1 MKYISLFVCF
11 FIGLQS
17 MVVPSYEVLISNIES
32 KVDTVDENQ
41 ASFLSMKCRDVSK
54 SIEFKQTNL
63 MARVEKQEKCVDE
76 LERRYKQKKNYYEL
90 KKLEYGFELQTIQR
104 NNSILY
110 PYKIQKNLELYFDE
124 YREIEVEYLKHK
136 KQLDKNQNTLSLY
149 EEYLKRLSNCQNY
162 LFKRFSNLA
171 QINEAG
177 QHNEDSMISGTEHLP
192 DYGGY
197 ESWQQNGMSCLVD
210 GNYEIDS
217 YSSFWQNPVENGTIS
232 AGCWS
237 YPDGGL
243 HLGLDIASAMYSDVL
258 AVANGIVLYAHAPVD
273 SNNGYLGNWCGWPN
287 GGGNTICMVVAVN
300 ERLYAIT
307 YAHLSSEIYVTS
319 GQQVS
324 QGTVIA
330 KSGNSGNSTGP
341 HTHVEV
347 FELKQDLNSIV
358 EYFRNSGADF
368 SFGCGFNSAA
378 TCSDYACRIDP
389 EIVLEGL

>member
-1 MKYISLFVCF
+1 MKCISLFVCF

-17 MVVPSYEVLISNIES
+17 MIVPSYEVLISNIES
-32 KVDTVDENQ
+32 KVDTIHEDR
-41 ASFLSMKCRDVSK
+41 ASFLSLKCRDIATDVTSK
-54 SIEFKQTNL
+54 KTDLRIE
-63 MARVEKQEKCVDE
+63 MDKQEKFVDE

-90 KKLEYGFELQTIQR
+90 KKMEYGLELQAIQR

-110 PYKIQKNLELYFDE
+110 PYKIQKNLTLYFDE
-124 YREIEVEYLKHK
+124 YLE
-136 KQLDKNQNTLSLY
+136 
-149 EEYLKRLSNCQNY
+149 RLSNCQSR
-162 LFKRFSNLA
+162 LLKRFSHLA
-171 QINEAG
+171 QINESG

-192 DYGGY
+192 DFGGY

-237 YPDGGL
+237 YPDGGI

-258 AVANGIVLYAHAPVD
+258 AVANGIILYAHAPVD

-300 ERLYAIT
+300 DRLYAIS
-307 YAHLSSEIYVTS
+307 YAHLSNEIYVTS

-368 SFGCGFNSAA
+368 SFGCGYSEAA
-378 TCSDYACRIDP
+378 TCSGYACRIDP
-389 EIVLEGL
+389 ETVLEGV

>member
-1 MKYISLFVCF
+1 MKCISLFVCF

-110 PYKIQKNLELYFDE
+110 PYKIQKNLELYFEE

-136 KQLDKNQNTLSLY
+136 KQLDKNQNTLLLY
-149 EEYLKRLSNCQNY
+149 DEYLKRLSNCQNY

-243 HLGLDIASAMYSDVL
+243 HLGLDIASAMYSDAL
-258 AVANGIVLYAHAPVD
+258 AVANGIVLYAYAPVD

-368 SFGCGFNSAA
+368 SFGCGYSEAA
-378 TCSDYACRIDP
+378 TCSGYACRIDP
-389 EIVLEGL
+389 ETVLEGV

>member
-1 MKYISLFVCF
+1 MKCISLFVCF

-32 KVDTVDENQ
+32 KLDTVDENR

-110 PYKIQKNLELYFDE
+110 PYKIQKNLELYFEE

-136 KQLDKNQNTLSLY
+136 KQLDKNQNTLLLY
-149 EEYLKRLSNCQNY
+149 DEYLKRLSNCQNY

-171 QINEAG
+171 QINESG

-232 AGCWS
+232 AGCWF

-307 YAHLSSEIYVTS
+307 YAHLSNEIYVTS

-347 FELKQDLNSIV
+347 FELKQNLNSIV

-368 SFGCGFNSAA
+368 SFGCGYSEAA
-378 TCSDYACRIDP
+378 TCSGYACRIDP
-389 EIVLEGL
+389 ETVLEGV

>member
-1 MKYISLFVCF
+1 MKCISLFVCF
-11 FIGLQS
+11 FLSLQS
-17 MVVPSYEVLISNIES
+17 MIVPSYEVLISNIES
-32 KVDTVDENQ
+32 KVDTIHEDR
-41 ASFLSMKCRDVSK
+41 ASFLSLKCRDIAMDVISK
-54 SIEFKQTNL
+54 KTDLRIE
-63 MARVEKQEKCVDE
+63 MDKQEKCVDE

-90 KKLEYGFELQTIQR
+90 KKMEYGLELQTIQR

-110 PYKIQKNLELYFDE
+110 PYKIQKNLSLYFDE
-124 YREIEVEYLKHK
+124 YRNVEVEYLKHK
-136 KQLDKNQNTLSLY
+136 KQFDKNQNTLLLY
-149 EEYLKRLSNCQNY
+149 DEYLERLSNCQSR
-162 LFKRFSNLA
+162 LLKRFSHLA
-171 QINEAG
+171 QINESG

-192 DYGGY
+192 DFGGY

-300 ERLYAIT
+300 DRLYAIS
-307 YAHLSSEIYVTS
+307 YAHLSNEIYVTS

-368 SFGCGFNSAA
+368 SFGCGYSEAA
-378 TCSDYACRIDP
+378 TCSGYACRIDP
-389 EIVLEGL
+389 ETVLEGV

>member
-1 MKYISLFVCF
+1 MKCISLFVCF
-11 FIGLQS
+11 FVGLQS

-63 MARVEKQEKCVDE
+63 MARVEKQEKNVDE

-90 KKLEYGFELQTIQR
+90 KKMEYGLELQTIQR

-110 PYKIQKNLELYFDE
+110 PYKIQKNLALYFDE
-124 YREIEVEYLKHK
+124 YRNVEVEYLKHK
-136 KQLDKNQNTLSLY
+136 KQFDKNQNTLLLY
-149 EEYLKRLSNCQNY
+149 DEYLERLSNCQSR
-162 LFKRFSNLA
+162 LFKRFSHLA

-243 HLGLDIASAMYSDVL
+243 HLGLDIASVMYSDVL

-300 ERLYAIT
+300 DRLYAIS
-307 YAHLSSEIYVTS
+307 YAHLSNEIYVTS
-319 GQQVS
+319 GQQVC

-368 SFGCGFNSAA
+368 SFGCGYSEAA
-378 TCSDYACRIDP
+378 TCSGYACRIDP
-389 EIVLEGL
+389 ETVLEGV

>member
-1 MKYISLFVCF
+1 MKCISLFVCF

-110 PYKIQKNLELYFDE
+110 PYKIQKNLELYFEE

-136 KQLDKNQNTLSLY
+136 KQLDKNQNTLLLY
-149 EEYLKRLSNCQNY
+149 DEYLKRLSNCQNY

-171 QINEAG
+171 QINESG

-258 AVANGIVLYAHAPVD
+258 AVANGIILYAHAPVD

-368 SFGCGFNSAA
+368 SFGCGYSEAA
-378 TCSDYACRIDP
+378 TCSGYACRIDP
-389 EIVLEGL
+389 ETVLEGV

>member
-1 MKYISLFVCF
+1 MKCISLFVCF

-32 KVDTVDENQ
+32 KVDIVDENQ

-90 KKLEYGFELQTIQR
+90 KKLEYGFELQAIQR

-110 PYKIQKNLELYFDE
+110 PYKIQKNLELYFEE

-136 KQLDKNQNTLSLY
+136 KQLDKNQNTLLLY
-149 EEYLKRLSNCQNY
+149 DEYLKRLSNCQNY

-171 QINEAG
+171 QINESG

-243 HLGLDIASAMYSDVL
+243 HLGLDIASAMYSDVF

-368 SFGCGFNSAA
+368 SFGCGYSEAA
-378 TCSDYACRIDP
+378 TCSGYACRIDP
-389 EIVLEGL
+389 ETVLEGV

>member
-1 MKYISLFVCF
+1 MKCISLFVCF
-11 FIGLQS
+11 FISLQS
-17 MVVPSYEVLISNIES
+17 MIVPSYEVLISNIES
-32 KVDTVDENQ
+32 KVDTIHEDR
-41 ASFLSMKCRDVSK
+41 ASFLSLKCRDIAMDVTSK
-54 SIEFKQTNL
+54 KTYLRIE
-63 MARVEKQEKCVDE
+63 MDKQEKCVDE
-76 LERRYKQKKNYYEL
+76 LERRYKHKKNYYEL
-90 KKLEYGFELQTIQR
+90 KKMEYGLELQTIQR

-110 PYKIQKNLELYFDE
+110 PYKIQKNLSLYFDE
-124 YREIEVEYLKHK
+124 YRNVEVEYLKHK
-136 KQLDKNQNTLSLY
+136 KQFDKNQNTLLLY
-149 EEYLKRLSNCQNY
+149 DEYLERLSNCQSR
-162 LFKRFSNLA
+162 LLKRFSHLA
-171 QINEAG
+171 QINESG

-192 DYGGY
+192 DFGGY

-300 ERLYAIT
+300 DRLYAIS
-307 YAHLSSEIYVTS
+307 YAHLSNEIYVTS

-358 EYFRNSGADF
+358 EYFRNSGANF
-368 SFGCGFNSAA
+368 SFGCGYSEAA
-378 TCSDYACRIDP
+378 TCSGYACRIDP
-389 EIVLEGL
+389 ETVLEGV

>member
-1 MKYISLFVCF
+1 MKCISLFVCF

-110 PYKIQKNLELYFDE
+110 SYKIQKNLELYFEE

-136 KQLDKNQNTLSLY
+136 KQLDKNQNTLLLY
-149 EEYLKRLSNCQNY
+149 DEYLKRLSNCQNY

-171 QINEAG
+171 QINESG

-307 YAHLSSEIYVTS
+307 YAHLSNEIYVTS

-347 FELKQDLNSIV
+347 FELKQNLNSIV

-368 SFGCGFNSAA
+368 SFGCGYSEAA
-378 TCSDYACRIDP
+378 TCSGYACRIDP
-389 EIVLEGL
+389 ETVLEGV

>member
-1 MKYISLFVCF
+1 MKCISLFVCF
-11 FIGLQS
+11 FISLQS
-17 MVVPSYEVLISNIES
+17 MIVPSYEVLISNIES
-32 KVDTVDENQ
+32 KVDTIHEDR
-41 ASFLSMKCRDVSK
+41 ASFLSLICRDIAMDVTSK
-54 SIEFKQTNL
+54 KTDLRIE
-63 MARVEKQEKCVDE
+63 MDKQEKCVDE
-76 LERRYKQKKNYYEL
+76 LERRYKHKKNYYEL
-90 KKLEYGFELQTIQR
+90 KKMEYGLELQTIQR

-110 PYKIQKNLELYFDE
+110 PYKIQKNLALYFDE
-124 YREIEVEYLKHK
+124 YRNVEVEYLKHK
-136 KQLDKNQNTLSLY
+136 KQFDKNQNTLLLY
-149 EEYLKRLSNCQNY
+149 DEYLERLSNCQSR
-162 LFKRFSNLA
+162 LLKRFSHLA
-171 QINEAG
+171 QINESG

-192 DYGGY
+192 DFGGY

-300 ERLYAIT
+300 DRLYAIS
-307 YAHLSSEIYVTS
+307 YAHLSNEIYVTS

-368 SFGCGFNSAA
+368 SFGCGYSEAA
-378 TCSDYACRIDP
+378 TCSGYACRIDP
-389 EIVLEGL
+389 ETVLEGV

>member
-1 MKYISLFVCF
+1 MKCISLFVCF

-90 KKLEYGFELQTIQR
+90 KKLEYGFELQAIQR

-110 PYKIQKNLELYFDE
+110 PYKIQKNLGLYFDE

-136 KQLDKNQNTLSLY
+136 KQLDKNQNTLLLY
-149 EEYLKRLSNCQNY
+149 DEYLKRLSNCQNY

-171 QINEAG
+171 QINESG

-300 ERLYAIT
+300 DRLYAIS
-307 YAHLSSEIYVTS
+307 YAHLSNEIYVTS

-368 SFGCGFNSAA
+368 SFGCGYSEAA
-378 TCSDYACRIDP
+378 TCSGYACRIDP
-389 EIVLEGL
+389 ETVLEGV

>member
-1 MKYISLFVCF
+1 MKCISLFVCF

-17 MVVPSYEVLISNIES
+17 MVVPSYEALISNIES

-110 PYKIQKNLELYFDE
+110 PYKIQKNLELYFEE

-136 KQLDKNQNTLSLY
+136 KQLDKNQNTLLLY
-149 EEYLKRLSNCQNY
+149 DEYLKRLSNCQNY

-258 AVANGIVLYAHAPVD
+258 AVANGIILYAHAPVD

-368 SFGCGFNSAA
+368 SFGCGYSEAA
-378 TCSDYACRIDP
+378 TCSGYACRIDP
-389 EIVLEGL
+389 ETVLEGV

>member
-1 MKYISLFVCF
+1 MYISFCLF
-11 FIGLQS
+11 FISLQS
-17 MVVPSYEVLISNIES
+17 MIVPSYEVLISNIES
-32 KVDTVDENQ
+32 KVDTIHEDR
-41 ASFLSMKCRDVSK
+41 ASFLSLKCRNIEMDVTSK
-54 SIEFKQTNL
+54 KTDLRIE
-63 MARVEKQEKCVDE
+63 MDKQEKCVDE
-76 LERRYKQKKNYYEL
+76 LERRYKHKKNYYEL
-90 KKLEYGFELQTIQR
+90 KKMEYGLELQTIQR

-110 PYKIQKNLELYFDE
+110 PYKIQKNLALYFDE
-124 YREIEVEYLKHK
+124 YRNVEVEYLKHK
-136 KQLDKNQNTLSLY
+136 KQFDKNQNTLLLY
-149 EEYLKRLSNCQNY
+149 DEYLERLSNCQSR
-162 LFKRFSNLA
+162 LLKRFSHLA
-171 QINEAG
+171 QINESG

-192 DYGGY
+192 DFGGY

-300 ERLYAIT
+300 ERLYAIS
-307 YAHLSSEIYVTS
+307 YAHLSNEIYVTS

-368 SFGCGFNSAA
+368 SFGCGYSEAA
-378 TCSDYACRIDP
+378 TCSGYACRIDP
-389 EIVLEGL
+389 ETVLEGV

>member
-11 FIGLQS
+11 FISLQS
-17 MVVPSYEVLISNIES
+17 MIVPSYEVLISNIES
-32 KVDTVDENQ
+32 KVDTIHEDR
-41 ASFLSMKCRDVSK
+41 ASFLSLKCRNIEMDVTSK
-54 SIEFKQTNL
+54 KTDLRIE
-63 MARVEKQEKCVDE
+63 MDKQEKCVDE
-76 LERRYKQKKNYYEL
+76 LERRYKHKKNYYEL
-90 KKLEYGFELQTIQR
+90 KKMEYGLELQTIQR

-110 PYKIQKNLELYFDE
+110 PYKIQKNLSLYFDE
-124 YREIEVEYLKHK
+124 YRNVEVEYLKHK
-136 KQLDKNQNTLSLY
+136 KQFDKNQNTLLLY
-149 EEYLKRLSNCQNY
+149 DEYLERLSNCQSR
-162 LFKRFSNLA
+162 LLKRFSHLA
-171 QINEAG
+171 QINESG

-192 DYGGY
+192 DFGGY
-197 ESWQQNGMSCLVD
+197 ESWQQNGMSCLED

-300 ERLYAIT
+300 DRLYAIS
-307 YAHLSSEIYVTS
+307 YAHLSNEIYVTS

-368 SFGCGFNSAA
+368 SFGCGYSEAA
-378 TCSDYACRIDP
+378 TCSGYACRIDP
-389 EIVLEGL
+389 ETVLEGV

>member
-1 MKYISLFVCF
+1 MKCISLFVCF

-171 QINEAG
+171 QINESG

-368 SFGCGFNSAA
+368 SFGCGYSEAA
-378 TCSDYACRIDP
+378 TCSGYACRIDP
-389 EIVLEGL
+389 ETVLEGV

>member
-1 MKYISLFVCF
+1 MKCISLFVCF

-110 PYKIQKNLELYFDE
+110 PYKIQKNLELYFEE

-136 KQLDKNQNTLSLY
+136 KQLDKNQNTLLLY
-149 EEYLKRLSNCQNY
+149 DEYLKRLSNCQSR

-171 QINEAG
+171 QINESG

-232 AGCWS
+232 AGCWF

-307 YAHLSSEIYVTS
+307 YAHLSNEIYVTS

-347 FELKQDLNSIV
+347 FELKQNLNSIV

-389 EIVLEGL
+389 ETVMEGI

>member
-1 MKYISLFVCF
+1 MKCISLFVCF
-11 FIGLQS
+11 FISLQS
-17 MVVPSYEVLISNIES
+17 MIVPSYEVLISNIES
-32 KVDTVDENQ
+32 KVDTIHEDR
-41 ASFLSMKCRDVSK
+41 ASFLSLKCRDITMDVTSK
-54 SIEFKQTNL
+54 KTDLRIE
-63 MARVEKQEKCVDE
+63 MDKQEKCVDE
-76 LERRYKQKKNYYEL
+76 LERRYKHKKNYYEL
-90 KKLEYGFELQTIQR
+90 KKMEYGLELQTIQR

-110 PYKIQKNLELYFDE
+110 PYKIQKNLALYFDE
-124 YREIEVEYLKHK
+124 YRNVEVEYLKHK
-136 KQLDKNQNTLSLY
+136 KQFDKNQNTLLLY
-149 EEYLKRLSNCQNY
+149 DEYLERLSNCQSR
-162 LFKRFSNLA
+162 LLKRFSHLA
-171 QINEAG
+171 QINESG

-192 DYGGY
+192 DFGGY

-258 AVANGIVLYAHAPVD
+258 AVANGIILYAHAPVD

-300 ERLYAIT
+300 DRLYAIS
-307 YAHLSSEIYVTS
+307 YAHLSNEIYVTS

-368 SFGCGFNSAA
+368 SFGCGYSEAA
-378 TCSDYACRIDP
+378 TCSGYAYRIDP
-389 EIVLEGL
+389 ETVLEGV

>member
-1 MKYISLFVCF
+1 MKCISLFVCF

-41 ASFLSMKCRDVSK
+41 ASFLSLKCRDVSK

-90 KKLEYGFELQTIQR
+90 KKLEYGFELQAIQR

-110 PYKIQKNLELYFDE
+110 PYKIQKNLGLYFDE
-124 YREIEVEYLKHK
+124 YREIEVDYLKQK
-136 KQLDKNQNTLSLY
+136 KQLDKNQNTLLLY
-149 EEYLKRLSNCQNY
+149 DEYLKRLSNCQNY

-171 QINEAG
+171 QINESG

-368 SFGCGFNSAA
+368 SFGCGYSEAA
-378 TCSDYACRIDP
+378 TCSGYACRIDP
-389 EIVLEGL
+389 ETVLEGV

>member
-1 MKYISLFVCF
+1 MKCISLFVCF

-63 MARVEKQEKCVDE
+63 TIEVEKQEKCVDE
-76 LERRYKQKKNYYEL
+76 LERSYKQKKNYYEL
-90 KKLEYGFELQTIQR
+90 KKLEYGFELQAIQR

-110 PYKIQKNLELYFDE
+110 PYKIQKNLGLYFDE
-124 YREIEVEYLKHK
+124 YREIEVDYLKQK
-136 KQLDKNQNTLSLY
+136 KQLDKNQNTLLLY
-149 EEYLKRLSNCQNY
+149 DEYLKRLSNCQNY

-171 QINEAG
+171 QINESG

-368 SFGCGFNSAA
+368 SFGCGYSEAA
-378 TCSDYACRIDP
+378 TCSGYACRIDP
-389 EIVLEGL
+389 ETVLEGV

>member
-1 MKYISLFVCF
+1 MKCISLFVCF

-32 KVDTVDENQ
+32 KVDTVDENR
-41 ASFLSMKCRDVSK
+41 ASFLSLKCRDVSK

-110 PYKIQKNLELYFDE
+110 PYKIQKNLELYFEE

-136 KQLDKNQNTLSLY
+136 KQLDKNQNTLLLY
-149 EEYLKRLSNCQNY
+149 DEYLKRLSNCQSR

-171 QINEAG
+171 QINESG
-177 QHNEDSMISGTEHLP
+177 KHNEDSMISGTEHLP

-368 SFGCGFNSAA
+368 SFGCGYSEAA
-378 TCSDYACRIDP
+378 TCSGYACRIDP
-389 EIVLEGL
+389 ETVLEGV

>member
-1 MKYISLFVCF
+1 MKCISLFVCF

-110 PYKIQKNLELYFDE
+110 PYKIQKNLALYFDE
-124 YREIEVEYLKHK
+124 YRNVELEYLKQK
-136 KQLDKNQNTLSLY
+136 KLFDKNQNTLLLY
-149 EEYLKRLSNCQNY
+149 DEYLERLSNCQSR
-162 LFKRFSNLA
+162 LLKRFSHLA
-171 QINEAG
+171 QINESG

-192 DYGGY
+192 DFGGY

-347 FELKQDLNSIV
+347 FELKQNLNSIV

-368 SFGCGFNSAA
+368 SFGCGYSEAA
-378 TCSDYACRIDP
+378 TCSGYACRIDP
-389 EIVLEGL
+389 ETVLEGV

>member
-1 MKYISLFVCF
+1 MKCISLFVCF
-11 FIGLQS
+11 FISLQS
-17 MVVPSYEVLISNIES
+17 MIVPSYEVLISNIES

-41 ASFLSMKCRDVSK
+41 ASFLSLKCRDVSK

-90 KKLEYGFELQTIQR
+90 KKLEYGFELQAIQR

-110 PYKIQKNLELYFDE
+110 PYKIQKNLGLYFDE
-124 YREIEVEYLKHK
+124 YREIEVDYLKQK
-136 KQLDKNQNTLSLY
+136 KQLDKNQNTLLLY
-149 EEYLKRLSNCQNY
+149 DEYLKRLSNCQNY

-171 QINEAG
+171 QINESG

-368 SFGCGFNSAA
+368 SFGCGYSEAA
-378 TCSDYACRIDP
+378 TCSGYACRIDP
-389 EIVLEGL
+389 ETVLEGV

>member
-1 MKYISLFVCF
+1 MKCISLFVCF

-32 KVDTVDENQ
+32 KVDTVDENR
-41 ASFLSMKCRDVSK
+41 ASFLSLKCRDVSK

-90 KKLEYGFELQTIQR
+90 KKLEYGFELQAIQR

-110 PYKIQKNLELYFDE
+110 PYKIQKNLGLYFDE
-124 YREIEVEYLKHK
+124 YRNVELEYLKQK
-136 KQLDKNQNTLSLY
+136 KLFDKNQNTLLLY
-149 EEYLKRLSNCQNY
+149 DEYLERLSNCQSR
-162 LFKRFSNLA
+162 LLKRFSHLA
-171 QINEAG
+171 QINESG

-192 DYGGY
+192 DFGGY

-258 AVANGIVLYAHAPVD
+258 AVANGIILYAHAPVD

-300 ERLYAIT
+300 DRLYAIS
-307 YAHLSSEIYVTS
+307 YAHLSNEIYVTS

-368 SFGCGFNSAA
+368 SFGCGYSEAA
-378 TCSDYACRIDP
+378 TCSGYACRIDP
-389 EIVLEGL
+389 EAVLEGV

>member
-1 MKYISLFVCF
+1 MKCISLFVCF
-11 FIGLQS
+11 FISLQS
-17 MVVPSYEVLISNIES
+17 MIVPSYEVLISNIES
-32 KVDTVDENQ
+32 KVDTIHEDR
-41 ASFLSMKCRDVSK
+41 ASFLSLKCRNIEMDVTSK
-54 SIEFKQTNL
+54 KTDLRIE
-63 MARVEKQEKCVDE
+63 MDKQEKCVDE
-76 LERRYKQKKNYYEL
+76 LERRYKHKKNYYEL
-90 KKLEYGFELQTIQR
+90 KKMEYGLELQTIQR

-110 PYKIQKNLELYFDE
+110 PYKIQKNLALYFDE
-124 YREIEVEYLKHK
+124 YRNVEVEYLKHK
-136 KQLDKNQNTLSLY
+136 KQFDKNQNTLLLY
-149 EEYLKRLSNCQNY
+149 DEYLERLSNCQSR
-162 LFKRFSNLA
+162 LLKRFSHLA
-171 QINEAG
+171 QINESG
-177 QHNEDSMISGTEHLP
+177 QHNEDSMISGTENLP
-192 DYGGY
+192 DFGGY

-217 YSSFWQNPVENGTIS
+217 YSSFWQNPVENGTIN

-300 ERLYAIT
+300 DRLYAIS
-307 YAHLSSEIYVTS
+307 YAHLSNEIYVTS

-368 SFGCGFNSAA
+368 SFGCGYSEAA
-378 TCSDYACRIDP
+378 TCSGYACRIDP
-389 EIVLEGL
+389 ETVLEGV

>member
-1 MKYISLFVCF
+1 
-11 FIGLQS
+11 

-110 PYKIQKNLELYFDE
+110 SYKIQKNLELYFEE

-136 KQLDKNQNTLSLY
+136 KQLDKNQNTLLLY
-149 EEYLKRLSNCQNY
+149 DEYLKRLSNCQNY

-171 QINEAG
+171 QINESG

-307 YAHLSSEIYVTS
+307 YAHLSNEIYVTS

-368 SFGCGFNSAA
+368 SFGCGYSEAA
-378 TCSDYACRIDP
+378 TCSGYACRIDP
-389 EIVLEGL
+389 ETVLEGV

>member
-1 MKYISLFVCF
+1 MKCISLFVCF

-90 KKLEYGFELQTIQR
+90 KKLEYGFELQAIQR

-110 PYKIQKNLELYFDE
+110 PYKIQKNLELYFEE

-136 KQLDKNQNTLSLY
+136 KQLDKNQNTLLLY
-149 EEYLKRLSNCQNY
+149 DEYLKRLSNCQSR

-171 QINEAG
+171 QINESG

-232 AGCWS
+232 AGCWF

-307 YAHLSSEIYVTS
+307 YAHLSNEIYVTS

-368 SFGCGFNSAA
+368 SFGCGYSEAA
-378 TCSDYACRIDP
+378 TCSGYACRIDP
-389 EIVLEGL
+389 ETVLEGV

>member
-1 MKYISLFVCF
+1 MKCISLFVCF

-110 PYKIQKNLELYFDE
+110 SYKIQKNLELYFEE

-136 KQLDKNQNTLSLY
+136 KQLDKNQNTLLLY
-149 EEYLKRLSNCQNY
+149 DEYLKRLSNCQNY
-162 LFKRFSNLA
+162 LFKRFSHLA
-171 QINEAG
+171 QTNESG

-243 HLGLDIASAMYSDVL
+243 HLGLDIASAMYSDVF

-368 SFGCGFNSAA
+368 SFGCGYSEAA
-378 TCSDYACRIDP
+378 TCSGYACRIDP
-389 EIVLEGL
+389 ETVLEGV

>member
-1 MKYISLFVCF
+1 MKCISLFVCF

-90 KKLEYGFELQTIQR
+90 KKLEYGFELQAIQR

-110 PYKIQKNLELYFDE
+110 PYKIQKNLELYFEE

-136 KQLDKNQNTLSLY
+136 KQLDKNQNTLLLY
-149 EEYLKRLSNCQNY
+149 DEYLKRLSNCQNY

-171 QINEAG
+171 QINESG

-368 SFGCGFNSAA
+368 SFGCGYSEAA
-378 TCSDYACRIDP
+378 TCSGYACRIDP
-389 EIVLEGL
+389 ETVLEGV

>member
-1 MKYISLFVCF
+1 MKCISLFVCF

-17 MVVPSYEVLISNIES
+17 MIVPSYEVLISNIES
-32 KVDTVDENQ
+32 KVDTIHEDR
-41 ASFLSMKCRDVSK
+41 ASFLSLKCRDITMDVTSK
-54 SIEFKQTNL
+54 KTDLRIE
-63 MARVEKQEKCVDE
+63 MDKQEKCVDE
-76 LERRYKQKKNYYEL
+76 LERRYKHKKNYYEL
-90 KKLEYGFELQTIQR
+90 KKMEYGLELQTIQR

-110 PYKIQKNLELYFDE
+110 PYKIQKNLALYFDE
-124 YREIEVEYLKHK
+124 YRNVEVEYLKHK
-136 KQLDKNQNTLSLY
+136 KQFDKNQNTLLLY
-149 EEYLKRLSNCQNY
+149 DEYLERLSNCQSR
-162 LFKRFSNLA
+162 LLKRFSHLA
-171 QINEAG
+171 QINESG

-192 DYGGY
+192 DFGGY

-300 ERLYAIT
+300 DRLYAIS
-307 YAHLSSEIYVTS
+307 YAHLSNEIYVTS

-368 SFGCGFNSAA
+368 SFGCGYSEAA
-378 TCSDYACRIDP
+378 TCSGYACRIDP
-389 EIVLEGL
+389 ETVLEGV

>member
-1 MKYISLFVCF
+1 MKCISLFVCF

-90 KKLEYGFELQTIQR
+90 KKLEYGFELQAIQR

-110 PYKIQKNLELYFDE
+110 PYKIQKNLGLYFDE

-136 KQLDKNQNTLSLY
+136 KQLDKNQNTLLLY
-149 EEYLKRLSNCQNY
+149 DEYLKRLSNCQNY

-171 QINEAG
+171 QINESG

-217 YSSFWQNPVENGTIS
+217 YSSFWQNPIENGTIS

-307 YAHLSSEIYVTS
+307 YAHLSNEIYVTS

-368 SFGCGFNSAA
+368 SFGCGYSEAA
-378 TCSDYACRIDP
+378 TCSGYACRIDP
-389 EIVLEGL
+389 ETVLEGV

>member
-1 MKYISLFVCF
+1 
-11 FIGLQS
+11 

-90 KKLEYGFELQTIQR
+90 KKLEYGFELQAIQR

-110 PYKIQKNLELYFDE
+110 PYKIQKNLGLYFDE

-136 KQLDKNQNTLSLY
+136 KQLDKNQNTLLLY
-149 EEYLKRLSNCQNY
+149 DEYLKRLSNCQNY

-171 QINEAG
+171 QINESG

-300 ERLYAIT
+300 DRLYAIS
-307 YAHLSSEIYVTS
+307 YAHLSNEIYVTS

-368 SFGCGFNSAA
+368 SFGCGYSEAA
-378 TCSDYACRIDP
+378 TCSGYACRIDP
-389 EIVLEGL
+389 ETVLEGV